1 MKVIALERGY
11 YGGKIQDPPEAG
23 GEPFEIQ
30 KESHLGKW
38 MQPQG
43 WTPSAATKPVAT
55 TSAGTSTNTGSQGG
69 GADGGVPQPA
79 FTVKHN
85 GGGRYI
91 VINAAGDKV
100 GDFVGANKEEAQ
112 AEADRLIAGGEPYV
126 KPDDT
131 TSTNTGSQGG
141 GADGGGSGGNPDDDD
156 DGPDA

>member
-23 GEPFEIQ
+23 GQPFDIQ
-30 KESHLGKW
+30 SESHLGKW
-38 MQPQG
+38 MEPQG
-43 WTPSAATKPVAT
+43 WTPSAAAKPVAI
-55 TSAGTSTNTGSQGG
+55 TSAGTSLTAGSQGG
-69 GADGGVPQPA
+69 GAQQPA

-85 GGGRYI
+85 GGGRHI
-91 VINAAGDKV
+91 VIDASGKKV

-131 TSTNTGSQGG
+131 TAGSQGG
-141 GADGGGSGGNPDDDD
+141 GADGANGGNPDDDE
-156 DGPDA
+156 GPDA

>member
-23 GEPFEIQ
+23 GQPFDIQ
-30 KESHLGKW
+30 SESHLGKW
-38 MQPQG
+38 MEPQG
-43 WTPSAATKPVAT
+43 WTPSAAAKPVAI
-55 TSAGTSTNTGSQGG
+55 TSAGTSTTAGSQGG
-69 GADGGVPQPA
+69 GAQQPA

-85 GGGRYI
+85 GGGRHI
-91 VINAAGDKV
+91 VIDASGKKV

-131 TSTNTGSQGG
+131 TPSSQGG
-141 GADGGGSGGNPDDDD
+141 GADGANRGNPDDDD
-156 DGPDA
+156 EGPDA

>member
-43 WTPSAATKPVAT
+43 WTPSGKAKGED
-55 TSAGTSTNTGSQGG
+55 STSTGTGSQPKQSLGY
-69 GADGGVPQPA
+69 AA
-79 FTVKHN
+79 KFN
-85 GGGRYI
+85 GGTRWR
-91 VINAAGDKV
+91 VIDAKGEWFSN
-100 GDFVGANKEEAQ
+100 FVGSSKEEAQ
-112 AEADRLIAGGEPYV
+112 AEADRLNAGGEPYV
-126 KPDDT
+126 KPEDT
-131 TSTNTGSQGG
+131 TFTGTGSQGDSQDG
-141 GADGGGSGGNPDDDD
+141 GAGAAGPAGDGKIDDDDD

>member
-23 GEPFEIQ
+23 GQPFDIQ
-30 KESHLGKW
+30 NESHLGKW

-43 WTPSAATKPVAT
+43 WKPSGKAQAATSPAT
-55 TSAGTSTNTGSQGG
+55 TTGSQGG
-69 GADGGVPQPA
+69 GAPQPA

-91 VINAAGDKV
+91 VVDLAGDKV
-100 GDFVGANKEEAQ
+100 GDFVGVKEEAQ

-131 TSTNTGSQGG
+131 GSQGG
-141 GADGGGSGGNPDDDD
+141 GADGADGGNPEEDDE
-156 DGPDA
+156 GPDA

>member
-23 GEPFEIQ
+23 GQPFDIQ
-30 KESHLGKW
+30 SESHLGKW
-38 MQPQG
+38 MEPQG
-43 WTPSAATKPVAT
+43 WTPSAAAKPVAI
-55 TSAGTSTNTGSQGG
+55 TSAGTSTTAGSQGG
-69 GADGGVPQPA
+69 GAQQPA

-85 GGGRYI
+85 GGGRHI
-91 VINAAGDKV
+91 VIDASGKKV

-126 KPDDT
+126 KPEGT
-131 TSTNTGSQGG
+131 TSTTTSTGSQDG
-141 GADGGGSGGNPDDDD
+141 GAGAAGNGNAADDDD

>member
-23 GEPFEIQ
+23 GQPFDIQ
-30 KESHLGKW
+30 SESHLGKW
-38 MQPQG
+38 MEPQG
-43 WTPSAATKPVAT
+43 WTPSAGGKPVVT
-55 TSAGTSTNTGSQGG
+55 THAGTITGNQGS
-69 GADGGVPQPA
+69 GAQQPA

-91 VINAAGDKV
+91 VVNAAGEKV

-112 AEADRLIAGGEPYV
+112 AEADRLIAGGDPYL

-131 TSTNTGSQGG
+131 ANTNTGSQGG
-141 GADGGGSGGNPDDDD
+141 GASGDDGGNPDDDD
-156 DGPDA
+156 EGPDA

>member
-23 GEPFEIQ
+23 GQPFDILNEN
-30 KESHLGKW
+30 HLGKW

-43 WTPSAATKPVAT
+43 WKPSGKTQASTSPAT
-55 TSAGTSTNTGSQGG
+55 TGGQGG
-69 GADGGVPQPA
+69 GAPQPA
-79 FTVKHN
+79 FTAKHN

-91 VINAAGDKV
+91 VINAAGEKV

-112 AEADRLIAGGEPYV
+112 AEADRLISGGQPYV

-131 TSTNTGSQGG
+131 TGGATGGQGG
-141 GADGGGSGGNPDDDD
+141 GAPDDDGGNPDDDD

>member
-23 GEPFEIQ
+23 GQPFDIQ
-30 KESHLGKW
+30 SESHLGKW

-43 WTPSAATKPVAT
+43 WTPSSSTKPVA
-55 TSAGTSTNTGSQGG
+55 GTNTGGQGG
-69 GADGGVPQPA
+69 GGPQPA

-85 GGGRYI
+85 GGGRHI
-91 VINAAGDKV
+91 VIDASGKKV

-126 KPDDT
+126 KPVDT
-131 TSTNTGSQGG
+131 TSTNTGGQGG
-141 GADGGGSGGNPDDDD
+141 GADGGDSGGNSDDDD

>member
-1 MKVIALERGY
+1 MLVIALERGY

-23 GEPFEIQ
+23 GQPFNIL
-30 KESHLGKW
+30 KEEHLGKW

-43 WTPSAATKPVAT
+43 WTPSSATKPA
-55 TSAGTSTNTGSQGG
+55 AGTNTGSQGG
-69 GADGGVPQPA
+69 GAPQPA

-85 GGGRYI
+85 GGVRWI
-91 VINAAGDKV
+91 VIDASGKKV
-100 GDFVGANKEEAQ
+100 GDFVGANKEEAH

-131 TSTNTGSQGG
+131 TNTGSQGG
-141 GADGGGSGGNPDDDD
+141 GADGGDSGGNPDDDD

>member
-23 GEPFEIQ
+23 GQPFDIQ
-30 KESHLGKW
+30 SESHLGKW

-43 WTPSAATKPVAT
+43 WTPSVATKPVA
-55 TSAGTSTNTGSQGG
+55 GTNTGSQGG
-69 GADGGVPQPA
+69 GAPQPS

-91 VINAAGDKV
+91 VIDLAGDKV
-100 GDFVGANKEEAQ
+100 GDFVGVKEEAQ

-126 KPDDT
+126 KQDD
-131 TSTNTGSQGG
+131 TGSQGG
-141 GADGGGSGGNPDDDD
+141 GADGADGGNPEEDDE
-156 DGPDA
+156 GPDA

>member
-43 WTPSAATKPVAT
+43 WTPSAAVKPVA
-55 TSAGTSTNTGSQGG
+55 GTNTGSQGS
-69 GADGGVPQPA
+69 GAPQPA
-79 FTVKHN
+79 FTIKHN
-85 GGGRYI
+85 GGGRHI
-91 VINAAGDKV
+91 VIDASGKKV

-112 AEADRLIAGGEPYV
+112 AEADRLIAGGEPYL
-126 KPDDT
+126 KPDDNT
-131 TSTNTGSQGG
+131 GTNTGSQGS
-141 GADGGGSGGNPDDDD
+141 GAPGDDGGNPADDDE
-156 DGPDA
+156 GPDA